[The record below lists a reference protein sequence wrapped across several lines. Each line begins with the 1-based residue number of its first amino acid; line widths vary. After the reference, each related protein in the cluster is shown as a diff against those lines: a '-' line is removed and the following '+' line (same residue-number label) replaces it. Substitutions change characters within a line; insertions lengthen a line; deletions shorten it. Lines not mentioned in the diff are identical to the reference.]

1 MSGGPSGTTRFVYDG
16 DALVAEY
23 DASGNMLRRY
33 VHGQGADTPQV
44 WFEGAGTSASVRRY
58 LFTNHQGSVTA
69 VADGWG
75 NTIAINRYDEY
86 GIPGSGNIG
95 RFQYTGQ
102 AWLEDLG
109 MYHYKARIYSPT
121 LGRFLQTDPIG
132 YEDQINLYAYVGNDP
147 VNSADPS
154 GMYTCDSEKDC
165 DVARQA
171 RNEIKSAQR
180 TYTFGTDGYK
190 KFGSVLRNLGGENK
204 GGGPTIKE
212 GPTGSGDVAM
222 HEKGVITIDRV
233 TVIRVFHWVLHS
245 AMRCHIIWII
255 VLILYIVVRGSI
267 N

>member
-1 MSGGPSGTTRFVYDG
+1 
-16 DALVAEY
+16 
-23 DASGNMLRRY
+23 
-33 VHGQGADTPQV
+33 
-44 WFEGAGTSASVRRY
+44 
-58 LFTNHQGSVTA
+58 
-69 VADGWG
+69 
-75 NTIAINRYDEY
+75 
-86 GIPGSGNIG
+86 
-95 RFQYTGQ
+95 
-102 AWLEDLG
+102 